1 MSWNDDD
8 IYDDDVL
15 NGYDRYEMNM
25 IVISRITFA
34 PYGDHN
40 CNKKVFINFIHFNS
54 TYILLN
60 LVVIV
65 VMIDMLPFPDHGTI
79 IWV

>member
-40 CNKKVFINFIHFNS
+40 C
-54 TYILLN
+54 
-60 LVVIV
+60 
-65 VMIDMLPFPDHGTI
+65 M
-79 IWV
+79 